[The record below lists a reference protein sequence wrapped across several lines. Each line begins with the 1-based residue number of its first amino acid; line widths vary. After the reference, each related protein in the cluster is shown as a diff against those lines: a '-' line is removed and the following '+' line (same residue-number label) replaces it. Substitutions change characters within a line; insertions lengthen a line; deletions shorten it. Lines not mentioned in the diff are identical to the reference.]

1 LPSLINMSAS
11 AAMRSLMRAQAAMG
25 PRATRAARQAMA
37 PVFSVQARH
46 MSIPRPTWD
55 KPLPELDPEVYKII
69 QQEQNRQHKG
79 IALIP
84 SENYTTHAVSQVA
97 LCQRSCGLAPPRAG
111 CRARV
116 CGGTAA
122 NSAVRRAP
130 VCPHAGARLRDD
142 QQILGGA
149 AFSARRV

>member
-1 LPSLINMSAS
+1 MSAS

-25 PRATRAARQAMA
+25 PRATRATRQAMA
-37 PVFSVQARH
+37 PVFSVQVRH

-97 LCQRSCGLAPPRAG
+97 LCQRSCGLVPPRAG

-116 CGGTAA
+116 CVGSAA

-142 QQILGGA
+142 QQILRGA
-149 AFSARRV
+149 MFAARRV